1 MRRKIILI
9 FNTALILATLLS
21 VLPDKTSGSEYDCN
35 NVVIVLDAS
44 GSMKNKMRG
53 TSMKKMDAA
62 KVAIQEVLKQVPV
75 DTHIGLLV
83 FSSSNLNEDW
93 VYPLGPRDD
102 AKLSKAIS
110 LPQAGGRTPLGAY
123 IKKGVDRLL
132 AERARQHGYGSY
144 RLLIVTD
151 GEAQDRDLVDRYVPE
166 VVGRGITIDV
176 VGVDMKTTH
185 TLATMVHSY
194 RRADDPASLKKA
206 VAEVFAEVADTGSD
220 IAGEDAFSQLAAIPD
235 ETAAAM
241 LSALSISGNDP
252 IGGKAGP
259 GSPSK
264 KTTFRKQSG
273 KSKGIGTIVLLFFI
287 MLIAVIIIW
296 KVIAKR

>member
-1 MRRKIILI
+1 MRGKLSLI

-110 LPQAGGRTPLGAY
+110 LPQAGGRTPW
-123 IKKGVDRLL
+123 
-132 AERARQHGYGSY
+132 
-144 RLLIVTD
+144 
-151 GEAQDRDLVDRYVPE
+151 
-166 VVGRGITIDV
+166 GRILRKELTV
-176 VGVDMKTTH
+176 
-185 TLATMVHSY
+185 SSPNE
-194 RRADDPASLKKA
+194 PASM
-206 VAEVFAEVADTGSD
+206 DT
-220 IAGEDAFSQLAAIPD
+220 
-235 ETAAAM
+235 
-241 LSALSISGNDP
+241 
-252 IGGKAGP
+252 
-259 GSPSK
+259 
-264 KTTFRKQSG
+264 
-273 KSKGIGTIVLLFFI
+273 VLI
-287 MLIAVIIIW
+287 DS
-296 KVIAKR
+296 